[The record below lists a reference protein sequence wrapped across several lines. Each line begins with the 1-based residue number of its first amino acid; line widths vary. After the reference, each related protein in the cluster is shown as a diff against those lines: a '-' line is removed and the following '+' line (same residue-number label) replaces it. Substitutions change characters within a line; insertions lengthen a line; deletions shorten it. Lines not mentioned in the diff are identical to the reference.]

1 MVLSRATG
9 SPFVYSLSLVSVVSG
24 QPKLGETHLPLQSA
38 VYEEIRRRILRGELL
53 PGTRLVED
61 RMAAELGVSRNPV
74 REAIR
79 VLAAE
84 GFVELTPRRGAA
96 VAHLGAEEAEE
107 LFDVRMALESLA
119 ARLAARRTDDGT
131 RERIESILRSAEAAS
146 DAGDQESLVSLNAEF
161 HEAVIE
167 LSGNTYLS
175 MVATPVL
182 QRARWLYQQSLPVR
196 AAHSWTEHVALARA
210 ILDGDEVAAEAH
222 ATTHVAAARAA
233 FRDVRRG

>member
-1 MVLSRATG
+1 MAQQR
-9 SPFVYSLSLVSVVSG
+9 
-24 QPKLGETHLPLQSA
+24 LGDRHLPLQA
-38 VYEEIRRRILRGELL
+38 VVYEEIRQQILRGELL

-61 RMAAELGVSRNPV
+61 RLAADLGVSRNPV
-74 REAIR
+74 REALR

-84 GFVELTPRRGAA
+84 GFVELLPRRGAA
-96 VAHLGAEEAEE
+96 VARLDADEAEE

-119 ARLAARRTDDGT
+119 ARLAARRADDGT
-131 RERIESILRSAEAAS
+131 RERIERVLTSAKTAS
-146 DAGDQESLVSLNAEF
+146 EAGDQEGLVGLNAEF
-161 HEAVIE
+161 HSAVIE
-167 LSGNTYLS
+167 LSGNTYLA

-196 AAHSWTEHVALARA
+196 AAHSWTEHVALAQA

-233 FRDVRRG
+233 FRTVRAD